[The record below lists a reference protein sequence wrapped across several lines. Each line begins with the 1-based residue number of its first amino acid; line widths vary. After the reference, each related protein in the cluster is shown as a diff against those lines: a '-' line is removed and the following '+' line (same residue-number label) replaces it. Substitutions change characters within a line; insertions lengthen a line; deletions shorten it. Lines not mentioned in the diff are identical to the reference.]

1 MDTGN
6 DMVTELVRRALD
18 APDRHTSENLLRRG
32 AEADAHGA
40 VERAGDLLRSPQPLE
55 RALGCDLLGF
65 ASDAHEDVR
74 AEASVA
80 LTALAARDSDP
91 DVLCSLA
98 RALEQTEDPRAVP
111 ALVALAEHEDSE
123 VRQRT
128 AIALGGFTDRPSD
141 GPSDGPLVHALIAL
155 TRDADP
161 DVRDWA
167 MFSLGFR
174 SGADTPAVRAALW
187 ERTRDADPDARAE
200 GIRGL
205 ARRRDPRAAA
215 LLCELLADPDGAEVL
230 TFRAAEILGA
240 PELLPLLHDHDPHD
254 HGVAEAIAACD
265 PARRARHD
273 EAAWTLVRTLEQ
285 LRPELAP
292 AVWATRCEPGVTLG
306 LGSGPGAPVYDVVA
320 LLARAGDDPL
330 RAAELVDGDHP
341 LTIGR

>member
-1 MDTGN
+1 MYLGN
-6 DMVTELVRRALD
+6 DMVTELVRRALE
-18 APDRHTSENLLRRG
+18 APDRHTSEDLLRRA

-40 VERAGDLLRSPQPLE
+40 VARAGDLLRSPQPLE

-65 ASDAHEDVR
+65 ASDVHEDVR
-74 AEASVA
+74 AEAAVT
-80 LTALAARDSDP
+80 LTALATQESDP

-98 RALEQTEDPRAVP
+98 RALEQTEDSRAVP
-111 ALVALAEHEDSE
+111 VLVALAEHEDSE

-128 AIALGGFTDRPSD
+128 AIALGGFAD
-141 GPSDGPLVHALIAL
+141 GPSDGPVVRALVAL

-161 DVRDWA
+161 DIRDWA
-167 MFSLGFR
+167 TFSLGFQ
-174 SGADTPAVRAALW
+174 SQADTPAVRAALW

-215 LLCELLADPDGAEVL
+215 LLRELLADPDGAEIL

-240 PELLPLLHDHDPHD
+240 PELLPLLQDYDPDD

-265 PARRARHD
+265 PAQKARHD
-273 EAAWTLVRTLEQ
+273 EAAWTLVHTLEQ

-292 AVWATRCEPGVTLG
+292 AVWATRCEPGLTLG
-306 LGSGPGAPVYDVVA
+306 LGSGPDAPVYDVAA
-320 LLARAGDDPL
+320 LLARAGGDPL
-330 RAAELVDGDHP
+330 RAAELADGDHP
-341 LTIGR
+341 SAIGR

>member
-1 MDTGN
+1 MDMGRDT
-6 DMVTELVRRALD
+6 VAELVGQALE
-18 APDRHTSENLLRRG
+18 APDRHTGEDLLRRA
-32 AEADAHGA
+32 AETDAHGA
-40 VERAGDLLRSPQPLE
+40 VARAVDLLRSPQPPD

-74 AEASVA
+74 AEVA
-80 LTALAARDSDP
+80 VTLTALAAREPDP

-98 RALEQTEDPRAVP
+98 RALEQTEDPRAAPV
-111 ALVALAEHEDSE
+111 LVALAEHEDSG

-128 AIALGGFTDRPSD
+128 AIALGGFAD
-141 GPSDGPLVHALIAL
+141 GPPDGPEVRALVAL

-167 MFSLGFR
+167 TFSLGFQSR
-174 SGADTPAVRAALW
+174 ADTPAVRAALW
-187 ERTRDADPDARAE
+187 ERTRDSDPDARAE

-215 LLCELLADPDGAEVL
+215 LLRELLADPDGAEVL

-240 PELLPLLHDHDPHD
+240 PELLPLLEDYAPDD
-254 HGVAEAIAACD
+254 HGVAEAVAACD

-273 EAAWTLVRTLEQ
+273 EAAWTLVRTLER

-292 AVWATRCEPGVTLG
+292 AVWATRCEPGLTLG
-306 LGSGPGAPVYDVVA
+306 LGSGPDAPVYDVAA
-320 LLARAGDDPL
+320 LLARADGDPQ
-330 RAAELVDGDHP
+330 RAAELVGGDHP
-341 LTIGR
+341 LAIGR